1 MSERIQRHACDLHY
15 LLKATPAVR
24 KAIIDK
30 ADSSLISC
38 ICECVKNILKGH
50 CALQPK
56 EKKNL
61 AKHKRDLRQL
71 VNKSVPIKEKRRI
84 IQNLIL
90 RYKRK
95 KLEGWNHWMNL
106 TKVSSRL
113 YLVISG

>member
-71 VNKSVPIKEKRRI
+71 VNKSLPIKEKRRI
-84 IQNLIL
+84 IQKGGFLSAL
-90 RYKRK
+90 LAPLASMVVPLVS
-95 KLEGWNHWMNL
+95 KLFQ
-106 TKVSSRL
+106 
-113 YLVISG
+113 